1 MRKILLSITLLVC
14 FCFPAL
20 SQNDSVTSQSETT
33 TVKKKKRFTF
43 YGMWGYNREAFT
55 KSTIHFKNNGTA
67 GANDPVHSSYDF
79 TIHNVKAKDSP
90 DFDQIA
96 GSWSDVLNL
105 TIPQFNFRIGAYF
118 NDEKDMGIELSY
130 DHAKYV
136 VTDGQGINFTGTVAG
151 KSISNPDSFPTRQQ
165 FHFEHTDGANF
176 WMVNFIKRWKLYV
189 SANKK
194 HNIGFIV
201 KPGAGMVVPRTDVTV
216 FSTRLNNY
224 WHIAGVIAGV
234 ETGFRMQFFNHI
246 CVELTTKASYADY
259 MQCLVQ
265 YAGNGTASHHFGT
278 IAALLNVG
286 YQFNSN
292 VPNFHLFKK
301 KKS

>member
-1 MRKILLSITLLVC
+1 MRKISFLFTLLIC
-14 FCFPAL
+14 FSAL
-20 SQNDSVTSQSETT
+20 AQNDSLPQP
-33 TVKKKKRFTF
+33 KKRKLTW
-43 YGMWGYNREAFT
+43 YGTWGYNREAYT
-55 KSTIHFKNNGTA
+55 KSTIHFKNNGSA
-67 GANDPVHSSYDF
+67 GPNDPVHGAYDF
-79 TIHNVKAKDSP
+79 TIHNVKAHDSP
-90 DFDQIA
+90 DFDHIA

-105 TIPQFNFRIGAYF
+105 TIPQFNFRIGCYF
-118 NDEKDMGIELSY
+118 NNEKDMGIELSY

-136 VTDGQGINFTGTVAG
+136 VTDGQDLHFTGTVQG
-151 KSISNPDSFPTRQQ
+151 KPLKYDSIPSRQD

-176 WMVNFIKRWKLYV
+176 WMLNFIKRWKLYT
-189 SANKK
+189 STNKK

-201 KPGAGMVVPRTDVTV
+201 KPGAGVVIPRTDVTI

-234 ETGFRMQFFNHI
+234 ETGFRAQFFNHLCI
-246 CVELTTKASYADY
+246 ELTAKASYADY

-265 YAGNGTASHHFGT
+265 YAGNGTANHKFGT

-292 VPNFHLFKK
+292 VPNFHWFKK
-301 KKS
+301 KS